1 MNKVNF
7 LSRNGENI
15 TISAVLN
22 VPGEF
27 DESKNYPAVVVSHP
41 GGGVKE
47 QTAARAA
54 GSKWMSDDLT
64 KRAVSENKS
73 VHVVEG
79 ANHMTSTM
87 FRSMSTNRS
96 MSSAGLSSPI
106 SDQSHP
112 RRNQRPPS
120 PLRGIGK

>member
-1 MNKVNF
+1 MKKVNS
-7 LSRNGENI
+7 LSRNGGNI

-27 DESKNYPAVVVSHP
+27 DESKKYPTVVVSYP

-47 QTAARAA
+47 QTAGSAA
-54 GSKWMSDDLT
+54 GSKWMSDDLN

-73 VHVVEG
+73 FHVVEG
-79 ANHMTSTM
+79 ANHIVSTM
-87 FRSMSTNRS
+87 FRSMSTKRS

-112 RRNQRPPS
+112 RRNQRPPA